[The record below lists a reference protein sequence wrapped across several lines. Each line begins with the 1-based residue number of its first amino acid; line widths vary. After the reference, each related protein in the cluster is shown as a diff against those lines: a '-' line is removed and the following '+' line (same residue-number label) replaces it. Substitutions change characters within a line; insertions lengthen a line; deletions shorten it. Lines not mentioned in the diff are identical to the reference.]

1 MDRVEPTPL
10 AEDRVADLR
19 ARWTPEATAA
29 AVAFLESRPVAYDLP
44 TMEHGDT
51 AYLDLRGLRIEQTQ
65 IDKACLRNVNL
76 RWAVFRDRRFKNA
89 RLSNCNLRWAVFRDV
104 GFKNARF
111 SNCNVSQVNFTECY
125 LRRAQ
130 FEKCDLVN
138 SRFESCDFSQAVIA
152 ESRVDFATFRNCE
165 IGLEVIKFRQDATPR
180 AMVRVCRGLKLNAMS
195 MGAFGDAGSL
205 TYLEKTYER
214 LGFYRDKA
222 WGRWSGSWLQD
233 ILWGYGEKPARLAVV
248 MAFNIFLFG
257 TLFHFL
263 DPLPGKNWWEHVY
276 FSGIT
281 YLTVGYGDLAP
292 HAPLAQLLSVICA
305 SSGIATVGLLIA
317 SVTKKIMYR

>member
-1 MDRVEPTPL
+1 MDQSEKLAL

-44 TMEHGDT
+44 TIEQGGQT
-51 AYLDLRGLRIEQTQ
+51 YLDLRGLRIEQTQ
-65 IDKACLRNVNL
+65 IDKAYLRNVNL
-76 RWAVFRDRRFKNA
+76 RWSVFK
-89 RLSNCNLRWAVFRDV
+89 DV

-111 SNCNVSQVNFTECY
+111 VGCNLSQVTFAECY

-138 SRFESCDFSQAVIA
+138 SRFDSCDFSQARIA
-152 ESRVDFATFRNCE
+152 DSRIDFASFRNCE
-165 IGLEVIKFRQDATPR
+165 VGLQNIELRRDATAR
-180 AMVRVCRGLKLNAMS
+180 AMVRVCRSLKLNAMS
-195 MGAFGDAGSL
+195 MGNFADAGEL

-214 LGFYRDKA
+214 VGLLRERN
-222 WGRWSGSWLQD
+222 WGRWLASTVQNL
-233 ILWGYGEKPARLAVV
+233 LWGYGEKPWRLALF
-248 MAFNIFLFG
+248 MLFNILFFG
-257 TLFHFL
+257 TILHWL
-263 DPLPGKNWWEHVY
+263 DPLPDKGYWEHVY

-292 HAPLAQLLSVICA
+292 HAPLARALSVVCA
-305 SSGIATVGLLIA
+305 AAGIGTFGMLIA
-317 SVTKKIMYR
+317 AVTKKVMYR